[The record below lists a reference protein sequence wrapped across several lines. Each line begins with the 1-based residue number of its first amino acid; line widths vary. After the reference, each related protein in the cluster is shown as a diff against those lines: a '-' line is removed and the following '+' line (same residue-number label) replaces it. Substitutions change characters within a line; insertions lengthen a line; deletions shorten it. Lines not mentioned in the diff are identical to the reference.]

1 MKWDSKYVREKYRV
15 HMLGQHGIY
24 FPCVSAKRLLV
35 LFSSMGKDRFDRY
48 SWFWCDD
55 ESWAET
61 AYLFLKD
68 DSFSYFLG
76 NDEKPLTQS
85 FRKIIL
91 HHMALAGVKEEQ
103 VFTVGGS
110 MGGYAAIYY
119 ASLMQLN
126 GAIVTNPQLDY
137 ASTRAHSF
145 SNWER
150 QIRQVGSQWYDLAEF
165 IFKWPRIPNIYIEY
179 GNYRADRLAAEKFVD
194 AALDGP
200 GLVIARKADW
210 DGHTV
215 DSLSKT
221 TIESTVTFFEN
232 HGFGEKRQ
240 RPEAPANRPL
250 DADAIAVTVDDADSS
265 NCISERHAEA
275 VEDISAE
282 SEQKPTTL

>member
-1 MKWDSKYVREKYRV
+1 MKWDSKYVREKYKV

-24 FPCVSAKRLLV
+24 FPCENAKRLVV
-35 LFSSMGKDRFDRY
+35 LFSSMGKDRYDRY
-48 SWFWCDD
+48 SWFWQ
-55 ESWAET
+55 EEERWAET

-68 DSFSYFLG
+68 DSFNYFLG

-91 HHMALAGVKEEQ
+91 HHMTLASVKEDR

-126 GAIVTNPQLDY
+126 GAIVSNPQLDY

-150 QIRQVGSQWYDLAEF
+150 QIRQVGSQWYDLGEF

-179 GNYRADRLAAEKFVD
+179 GNYRADRLAAEKFID
-194 AALDGP
+194 AALEGP
-200 GLVIARKADW
+200 SLVIARKADW

-221 TIESTVTFFEN
+221 TIESSICFFEN
-232 HGFGEKRQ
+232 HGFGEVRQ
-240 RPEAPANRPL
+240 RPDAAVSQPEKLMTKSVIVQEAPRQDHTIEGVAR
-250 DADAIAVTVDDADSS
+250 AGQH
-265 NCISERHAEA
+265 E
-275 VEDISAE
+275 SAE
-282 SEQKPTTL
+282 NDESMGAL

>member
-1 MKWDSKYVREKYRV
+1 MKWDSKYVREKYKV

-24 FPCVSAKRLLV
+24 FPCENAKRLLV
-35 LFSSMGKDRFDRY
+35 FFSSMGRDRFDRY
-48 SWFWCDD
+48 SWFWQED
-55 ESWAET
+55 ERWTET

-68 DSFSYFLG
+68 DSFNYFLG

-91 HHMALAGVKEEQ
+91 HHMALAGVKEDQ

-126 GAIVTNPQLDY
+126 GAIVSNPQLDY

-150 QIRQVGSQWYDLAEF
+150 QIRQVGSQWYDLGEF

-179 GNYRADRLAAEKFVD
+179 GDYRADRLAAEKFID
-194 AALDGP
+194 AALEGP
-200 GLVIARKADW
+200 SLVIARKADW
-210 DGHTV
+210 EGHTV

-221 TIESTVTFFEN
+221 TVESAIAFFEN
-232 HGFGEKRQ
+232 HGFGETRQ
-240 RPEAPANRPL
+240 RPDAAASRPVEAATNAAIVEEAPRHNL
-250 DADAIAVTVDDADSS
+250 T
-265 NCISERHAEA
+265 SECVAGAAEQT
-275 VEDISAE
+275 SAE
-282 SEQKPTTL
+282 NEEKLATL